1 MVTRTKPANAVD
13 PAKFWSTVDQYMWPP
28 HRAVADATPTDI
40 GGGISAG
47 LGLGGPVVLE
57 GPLVHRLIS
66 ALLPATTT
74 TVGATANGAPA
85 RPATGFPPAAGASTD
100 GSTGADPGV
109 GALTRG
115 GADPG
120 VGALTRGADLAS
132 SLQSLDA
139 PLRVTLGGLGL
150 IRADCGPPDLQQ
162 PAVTDELAATQRKLF
177 PIARANA
184 RARTTLLQRAHA
196 ASADELRRRLRLAAA
211 ARMRSRSGR
220 LSAAGRAI
228 ASKRKK

>member
-28 HRAVADATPTDI
+28 HRAVADATPTAV
-40 GGGISAG
+40 GGCISAG

-74 TVGATANGAPA
+74 VGATANGAPA
-85 RPATGFPPAAGASTD
+85 RRATGIPPAAGAPAD
-100 GSTGADPGV
+100 GSAGADPGV

-115 GADPG
+115 G
-120 VGALTRGADLAS
+120 DLAS

-139 PLRVTLGGLGL
+139 PLRVTLGDVGLL
-150 IRADCGPPDLQQ
+150 RADVGPPDLQQ

-196 ASADELRRRLRLAAA
+196 TSAEELRRRLRLAAA